1 MADRMQKNEGAQ
13 IERKIVYKF
22 IRELRAKQKD
32 AAADDYYARGW
43 TDVLDM
49 LKVKIQSGVRLSS
62 KRAGGLGGK

>member
-1 MADRMQKNEGAQ
+1 MADRTQKNEGAT

-49 LKVKIQSGVRLSS
+49 LKAMVQSGVRLSS
-62 KRAGGLGGK
+62 KRVGGLGRK